1 MCPGHDERSKVIE
14 YSHFAP
20 EMPLLWMKP
29 CEETGR
35 PRGQILV
42 DWASRLAQQLA
53 PPALHATAWI
63 GKIIRVHANLLAR
76 RQERRQRPSP
86 PSRFQRQAHQAQRS
100 NPSQSFHQVRDETAN
115 ARQGGIKH
123 GIHFHIQWLLHW
135 LALLWRL
142 PPFKRSSAR
151 RLNT

>member
-1 MCPGHDERSKVIE
+1 MQVALHAKAWPWVSDCYIFSGQARQPAGVLFRRPGDGNGLVEWSCDGAENISKSIYGLGGVCPGHDERSKVIE

-76 RQERRQRPSP
+76 RQERRQ
-86 PSRFQRQAHQAQRS
+86 
-100 NPSQSFHQVRDETAN
+100 
-115 ARQGGIKH
+115 
-123 GIHFHIQWLLHW
+123 
-135 LALLWRL
+135 
-142 PPFKRSSAR
+142 
-151 RLNT
+151 